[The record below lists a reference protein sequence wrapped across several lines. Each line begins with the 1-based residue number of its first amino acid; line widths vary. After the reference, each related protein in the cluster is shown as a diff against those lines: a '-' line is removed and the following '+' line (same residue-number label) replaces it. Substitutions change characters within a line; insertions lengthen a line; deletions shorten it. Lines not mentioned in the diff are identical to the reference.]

1 MYFLDHEPPHFHVV
15 TRDRREAQV
24 RISNLTVM
32 AGDVPARTLRSALKW
47 ASSNKLLL
55 VAKWRELH
63 P

>member
-1 MYFLDHEPPHFHVV
+1 MYFFDHDPPHFHVV

-24 RISNLTVM
+24 RISNFTVI
-32 AGDVPARTLRSALKW
+32 AGDVPTMTMQSALAW
-47 ASSNKLLL
+47 ARRNRFVL